1 MFVELVDA
9 LRCPRPHAET
19 WLVASADTTV
29 ARHIVAGTLGCP
41 ICHAE
46 YPIVDGVAHF
56 EGDGLPRRGAPV
68 APAPDDALKLAA
80 FLDLA
85 EGRGSVL
92 LAGRWGAAAPSLAA
106 MVTAP
111 LLLIDPPAG
120 VESRGAISIVLTGG
134 HVPVA
139 ESSMRAAAVDES
151 QSDDA
156 VATIVAAV
164 RAGGRVVGPASV
176 AMPAGLR
183 EIARDET
190 LWIGEREGRA
200 SPLITLQRG

>member
-9 LRCPRPHAET
+9 LRCPRPHEDT
-19 WLVASADTTV
+19 WLVASADSTV

-56 EGDGLPRRGAPV
+56 EGDAPAKRGAAV

-92 LAGRWGAAAPSLAA
+92 LAGRWGAAAPALAA
-106 MVTAP
+106 MITAP

-120 VESRGAISIVLTGG
+120 VESRGAISIVVTGG
-134 HVPVA
+134 RVPVA
-139 ESSMRAAAVDES
+139 EGSMRAAAVDAS
-151 QSDDA
+151 QSPEG

-164 RAGGRVVGPASV
+164 RPGGRVVGPASV
-176 AMPAGLR
+176 ATPAGVR

-190 LWIGEREGRA
+190 LWIGEREGAA
-200 SPLITLQRG
+200 SPLVGLRRA